1 MSSEQ
6 PSLFDQLTPSDSLR
20 DDLEWIDS
28 LQEDTQEDDKPA
40 RQERK
45 PRKRRGRKNIPTGHD
60 QLEQPTPPPPPAK
73 PEHEPEQPMLIVPD
87 MTQTDEPIPPA
98 GLEAPTTVI
107 EPPDPETPDGSPA
120 ETTVIE
126 RNPNPKRPS
135 FRKRCWRTWPT
146 PTRPPATPKAMTWVK
161 RGLIIAGAA
170 IVLLIILALA
180 GSH

>member
-73 PEHEPEQPMLIVPD
+73 PEHEPERPMLIVPD

-120 ETTVIE
+120 ETTVIGTE
-126 RNPNPKRPS
+126 PES
-135 FRKRCWRTWPT
+135 
-146 PTRPPATPKAMTWVK
+146 
-161 RGLIIAGAA
+161 
-170 IVLLIILALA
+170 
-180 GSH
+180 